1 MNDIGAVRRQLTL
14 FLSGEDALRIEPL
27 RQQADPVQFALIA
40 AHVTLC
46 REDEIADLDLSALR
60 ERLASAA
67 PLALKLGPA
76 RRFAAHG
83 ILLPVIEGAAG
94 FRRLRV
100 QALGATSMREPEA
113 HLTVAHPRNPRA
125 PGNQDDILS
134 ALPAPL
140 TLVFREV
147 ALIEQRDAR
156 PWVVLETVRLARR
169 RGWAPDRQGKRD
181 HQ

>member
-1 MNDIGAVRRQLTL
+1 MNDIGTVRRQLTL
-14 FLSGEDALRIEPL
+14 FVPEDAAPSIERL

-46 REDEIADLDLSALR
+46 REDEIADLELSVLR

-67 PLALKLGPA
+67 PLTLTFGHA

-83 ILLPVIEGAAG
+83 ILLPCIDGAAD
-94 FRRLRV
+94 FQRLRV
-100 QALGATSMREPEA
+100 QALGATAIREPEA

-125 PGNQDDILS
+125 PGNQDALLS

-156 PWVVLETVRLARR
+156 PWIKLETMRLAPP
-169 RGWAPDRQGKRD
+169 RGWAPTPTRQA
-181 HQ
+181 